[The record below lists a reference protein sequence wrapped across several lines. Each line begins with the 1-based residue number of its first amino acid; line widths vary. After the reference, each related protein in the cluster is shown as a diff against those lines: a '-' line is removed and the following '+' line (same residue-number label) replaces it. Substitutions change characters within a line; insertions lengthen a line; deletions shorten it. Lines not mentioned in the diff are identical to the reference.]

1 MAEQSEKGTKKGLLS
16 EEVEAAK
23 YTNKDTTTKHNTKH
37 KKIRVMA
44 LIPC

>member
-1 MAEQSEKGTKKGLLS
+1 MAEQSEKGTKKGILS

-23 YTNKDTTTKHNTKH
+23 YTNKDTTTKH

-44 LIPC
+44 LIPY